1 MINTKK
7 LFLFAIMFSFL
18 FSQGKDL
25 NSAKVYIKDKDWK
38 QAEEFLLKAVEHP
51 KDKWEAAFHLG
62 DKVYVRSQDWA
73 KVKQYLDLAGTAPEN
88 LKIRPTRND
97 SRIPMQTAIT
107 ASLTKSFNII
117 YFKAAG
123 YIALINRTVDI
134 EQQNKFIDQAIIASK
149 QAENLDPTQ
158 PGAYALLAVYYSLKK
173 DKENTIKYANA
184 SLALPDTADDIRLQ
198 LLVNAGDCSVRVGEL
213 DKASNYLE
221 RALLIDPDD
230 ISVLKSIA
238 TVYVGRNELDKALDI
253 FTRTLEQTEDDQEKA
268 DLHFNLGTVYLKKGD
283 AGEAQYHFEETAYL
297 VPDDKEAIFRLARTL
312 EESERWRSALNYYK
326 DLIDMDPNN
335 PDYYRGAYRASFNDG
350 DPISAN
356 EYLQQA
362 KQLEN

>member
-38 QAEEFLLKAVEHP
+38 QAELFLLKAVEHP

-62 DKVYVRSQDWA
+62 DKVYVRSQDWD
-73 KVKQYLDLAGTAPEN
+73 KVKQYLDLAGTAPES

-97 SRIPMQTAIT
+97 NRIPMQTAIT

-123 YIALINRTVDI
+123 YISLINRTANI
-134 EQQNKFIDQAIIASK
+134 EQQNAFIDQAINASN
-149 QAENLDPTQ
+149 QAKNLDPTQ

-173 DKENTIKYANA
+173 DKENTIKYADA
-184 SLALPDTADDIRLQ
+184 SLALPDTEEDILLQ
-198 LLVNAGDCSVRVGEL
+198 LLVNAGDCSVRVDEL
-213 DKASNYLE
+213 DRASNYLE
-221 RALLIDPDD
+221 RALLIDSND

-238 TVYVGRNELDKALDI
+238 TVYVGRNELDKALNI
-253 FTRTLEQTEDDQEKA
+253 FTRTLEQTEDNQEKA
-268 DLHFNLGTVYLKKGD
+268 DLHFNLGTVYLKKGNP
-283 AGEAQYHFEETAYL
+283 GEAQYHFEETAYL
-297 VPDDKEAIFRLARTL
+297 VPDDTEAIFRLARTL
-312 EESERWRSALNYYK
+312 EESQRWRSALSYYK

-350 DPISAN
+350 DPITAN